1 MLQIQTFDQRAGG
14 NVLYKALAH
23 PLAAEKIGRLYAF
36 LRTGAPVALY
46 DPDGIAEP
54 LLALYPDLPNPAGL
68 YVHDV
73 QQVGHVRAGQTA
85 RALTALSA
93 SGASTVL
100 IAAFDAGRIA
110 ARIKPLLP
118 PGATTVTLD
127 EVRLPSELL
136 TNHSRYLDRLNF
148 ATNFVFFREEDGL
161 STRLVSANYWA
172 GYGAGP
178 MRLWLRLYAADGTVL
193 ATWEQKL
200 PPGPGGFAI
209 DSREVRAR
217 FDLPPF
223 TGQLLVHAIGAV
235 GHDVVKYAL
244 DTYASDVGASDPG
257 ASGSGT
263 PGGGPPG
270 SGMPGNGTRGSGAS
284 SNDAS
289 LSCTHDANA
298 WPSDRYAGLPAPRD
312 DERVVLWLQNSHA
325 TPIPPGAVA
334 LDRMGAERPVGLA
347 AAVGPFATLALDVA
361 TLLPDLRWP
370 AQIELRAGRHVVRP
384 RYEVTRAGRTRIAH
398 VNVERADLKPDPG
411 IPGLPAGLGRGYLLP
426 FPVLPRARFRSIVQ
440 PTPMAETQAD
450 MPLRLDVFAEDG
462 RKVAERF
469 LGRLARDHGLAVDLG
484 ELTDVAAGHAELVY
498 DFRDGGSADGW
509 LHALFRYEDRAS
521 GHVAESSF
529 GAHVFNTLMTYRDEP
544 QSYHGAPPGLS
555 TTLFLKLGD
564 AARRSFAVLIYP
576 ASAPFHPASSTTLL
590 LRDTEGNQIAEAHI
604 KIACSG
610 STMVWP
616 DKVFGPE
623 TLEQAGPHGYVL
635 VRDATCRLFGYHGLM
650 DDVGGFSL
658 DHMFGF

>member
-23 PLAAEKIGRLYAF
+23 PLAAEKIGRLYAR
-36 LRTGAPVALY
+36 LRDVAPVALY
-46 DPDGIAEP
+46 DPDGIAEA
-54 LLALYPDLPNPAGL
+54 LLALYPELPGLAAL

-73 QQVGHVRAGQTA
+73 QQVGRVRGGCTA
-85 RALTALSA
+85 QELTALPDSRA
-93 SGASTVL
+93 RTVL
-100 IAAFDAGRIA
+100 IAAFDAARIA

-118 PGATTVTLD
+118 RGAAVLTLD
-127 EVRLPSELL
+127 EVRLPAELL

-148 ATNFVFFREEDGL
+148 ATNFVFFRDEDGL

-178 MRLWLRLYAADGTVL
+178 MRLWLRLYGADGTAL

-200 PPGPGGFAI
+200 TAGPGGFAI

-223 TGQLLVHAIGAV
+223 TGQLLVHAIGV
-235 GHDVVKYAL
+235 NGHDVVKYAL
-244 DTYASDVGASDPG
+244 DTYASDPGASDN
-257 ASGSGT
+257 A
-263 PGGGPPG
+263 
-270 SGMPGNGTRGSGAS
+270 
-284 SNDAS
+284 AS

-298 WPSDRYAGLPAPRD
+298 WPSDRYAGLPAPCD
-312 DERVVLWLQNSHA
+312 NERVVLWLQNSHA

-334 LDRMGAERPVGLA
+334 LDRMGAERPVALPRE
-347 AAVGPFATLALDVA
+347 VGPFATVALDVA

-411 IPGLPAGLGRGYLLP
+411 IPALPDSLGRGYLLP
-426 FPVLPRARFRSIVQ
+426 FPVLPRERFRSIVQ

-450 MPLRLDVFAEDG
+450 LPLRLDVFDEAG

-469 LGRLARDHGLAVDLG
+469 LGRLPRDHDLAVDLS
-484 ELTDVAAGHAELVY
+484 EVTDVAAGHAELVY
-498 DFRDGGSADGW
+498 DFRDGGGADGW
-509 LHALFRYEDRAS
+509 LHALFRYEDRVS

-529 GAHVFNTLMTYRDEP
+529 GAHIFNTLMTYRDEP
-544 QSYHGAPPGLS
+544 QSYHGGPPGLS
-555 TTLFLKLGD
+555 TTLFLKLGEG
-564 AARRSFAVLIYP
+564 ARRSFAVLIYP
-576 ASAPFHPASSTTLL
+576 ASAAFHPKSSTALL
-590 LRDTEGNQIAEAHI
+590 LRDAEGNQIAEAHVG
-604 KIACSG
+604 IACSG
-610 STMVWP
+610 SMMIWP
-616 DKVFGPE
+616 DLAFGGE
-623 TLEQAGPHGYVL
+623 ALQRAGAHGYVL
-635 VRDATCRLFGYHGLM
+635 VRDPTCRLFGYHGLM
-650 DDVGGFSL
+650 DDRGGFSL